1 MGMRVRVW
9 LLLWAPLQHTL
20 AIYVVVI
27 VFFRC
32 IENDNEGHV
41 CGCVCDV
48 RYRANWHRD
57 TPGHLP
63 PTPRQRV
70 NGLGTGER
78 GCSVLLA
85 ERAALPFVL
94 RWKMMYNVLFLGAVE
109 SKYIY
114 KYNIYNVYYHNR
126 TTRTPPPPATSF
138 FRRRTAVCGG
148 GEGRHICRPVGLHF
162 LTSASRYIHRGRPLF
177 ALVEKRT
184 HTLISSHPVTSVVR
198 SDGRRVTAGCSDE
211 TPLPGGWG

>member
-126 TTRTPPPPATSF
+126 TTRTPPPPRNF
-138 FRRRTAVCGG
+138 ILPPEDCCVWRRRGAAHLPSSRSTLSDVSIAIHTPWQTAVC
-148 GEGRHICRPVGLHF
+148 F
-162 LTSASRYIHRGRPLF
+162 S
-177 ALVEKRT
+177 
-184 HTLISSHPVTSVVR
+184 
-198 SDGRRVTAGCSDE
+198 
-211 TPLPGGWG
+211 